1 VDHPHIGDVPLERL
15 NAAHITSLFDTIGRF
30 NAELER
36 QRTEDRALIEI
47 EGNVRTQ
54 PRTVGASTQHRIMA
68 TLRAA
73 LNAAVKQR
81 QLTWNP
87 CAGVELPPAKPAARQ
102 RWTHEQVARFLA
114 VTADDELA
122 VLYRIVVLRGLRRGE
137 LFGLRWSGADL
148 ENGVLAVDHSILE
161 LDGHLQPG
169 VPKTA
174 AGVRRVFLDAETA
187 ALLREHRKAQLAAR
201 LRAGADWEDHDLIF
215 CRDDGRPLRPSVEYR
230 RIRRLAADAGC
241 R

>member
-1 VDHPHIGDVPLERL
+1 
-15 NAAHITSLFDTIGRF
+15 
-30 NAELER
+30 
-36 QRTEDRALIEI
+36 
-47 EGNVRTQ
+47 
-54 PRTVGASTQHRIMA
+54 
-68 TLRAA
+68 
-73 LNAAVKQR
+73 
-81 QLTWNP
+81 
-87 CAGVELPPAKPAARQ
+87 
-102 RWTHEQVARFLA
+102 
-114 VTADDELA
+114 
-122 VLYRIVVLRGLRRGE
+122 VVLRGLRRGE

-215 CRDDGRPLRPSVEYR
+215 CRDDGRPSVEYR
-230 RIRRLAADAGC
+230 RIRRLAADAGVPVITLHEAGRHTSVSMMHDDAGVREDIRMREVGHADPGVHARYNHILDARTARPPSRWQNWSGGRGTSRDRGRMSPGC
-241 R
+241 RQQARSRAPADSRYEVLCQVRTGAPPGT